1 MACELKV
8 KEVHCSYGKVE
19 VLSGISLEVRGGEM
33 VCLLGANG
41 AGKTTLV
48 RAISG
53 LIRLRSG
60 SIVFNCNEIHNLA
73 PDAIV
78 KLGICQCPEGRKL
91 FPEMAVLKTLVLGSY
106 TCKRGKKEIDERLEM
121 IFELFPVLKRRVKQ
135 KAGTL
140 SGGEQQMLAIGR
152 ALIAKPKL
160 LILDEPSLGL
170 APLMV
175 DEVFKTVRSINK
187 QGTTLLVVE
196 QNASQTLRITQRGY
210 VLESGRIAI
219 EGSCENLI
227 NNDKVREAYLGV

>member
-1 MACELKV
+1 
-8 KEVHCSYGKVE
+8 
-19 VLSGISLEVRGGEM
+19 
-33 VCLLGANG
+33 
-41 AGKTTLV
+41 
-48 RAISG
+48 
-53 LIRLRSG
+53 
-60 SIVFNCNEIHNLA
+60 
-73 PDAIV
+73 
-78 KLGICQCPEGRKL
+78 
-91 FPEMAVLKTLVLGSY
+91 
-106 TCKRGKKEIDERLEM
+106 
-121 IFELFPVLKRRVKQ
+121 
-135 KAGTL
+135 
-140 SGGEQQMLAIGR
+140 
-152 ALIAKPKL
+152 L